1 MKKDEVKTKG
11 NSKGIASIKTNE
23 IFNSIVKFIKSDY
36 RDLSLISND
45 EYFDKFI
52 QKKLTKGKYM
62 YIDYINRKNI
72 KPEKKDFFDVFRSYF
87 GYLNSL
93 EVKND
98 GI

>member
-1 MKKDEVKTKG
+1 
-11 NSKGIASIKTNE
+11 
-23 IFNSIVKFIKSDY
+23 
-36 RDLSLISND
+36 
-45 EYFDKFI
+45 
-52 QKKLTKGKYM
+52 M